1 MPWYLV
7 MLEGGPIPLPSELQQ
22 AEKPNSQVGFFTT
35 RKTAADTVA
44 NAAGLAIEDAL
55 AELRESFG
63 KFIGEGCGE
72 SHLLCRPDTAGELVW
87 SRATPGTG
95 ASHSI
100 RGRNLSVC
108 VDGPLDARASL
119 RILTG
124 GSIASMCPACR
135 RGTMSAG
142 PDGIRDPAPNSFAAS
157 KAGTLIGFSGSRF
170 DRSSS
175 QSALS
180 SRHQRALTAMT
191 SKCQPLSRASSRPMP
206 YGPSRC
212 SITPEAPWRLDRLK
226 LGKIEFNNRPQG
238 VGERTVLLV
247 VRQRP
252 ASRHSGLQLHGRGDG
267 VVPPLDPGAPVG
279 EAACADK
286 GAPAAC
292 AAR

>member
-1 MPWYLV
+1 MARLY
-7 MLEGGPIPLPSELQQ
+7 II
-22 AEKPNSQVGFFTT
+22 SQP
-35 RKTAADTVA
+35 TVSRIVA
-44 NAAGLAIEDAL
+44 QHRRWPGLACMCGRPL
-55 AELRESFG
+55 GCKSFVEN
-63 KFIGEGCGE
+63 F
-72 SHLLCRPDTAGELVW
+72 D
-87 SRATPGTG
+87 
-95 ASHSI
+95 
-100 RGRNLSVC
+100 GRIDCEHVSGL
-108 VDGPLDARASL
+108 
-119 RILTG
+119 
-124 GSIASMCPACR
+124 CR

-180 SRHQRALTAMT
+180 SRHQRALMVMT

-238 VGERTVLLV
+238 LGERTVLL

-252 ASRHSGLQLHGRGDG
+252 ASRHSGL
-267 VVPPLDPGAPVG
+267 
-279 EAACADK
+279 
-286 GAPAAC
+286 
-292 AAR
+292 